1 MADLPPCGIYRT
13 SQPLVDHAHRHT
25 ADLQEASPGRAI
37 ASLHSHSP
45 KPGTVERGKS
55 LHAEE

>member
-1 MADLPPCGIYRT
+1 MADMPPCGIYRT

-25 ADLQEASPGRAI
+25 TDLQRASPRRAI

-45 KPGTVERGKS
+45 KQGIVERG
-55 LHAEE
+55 